1 MTPDKA
7 RQTITPNTKEIAPMT
22 SRCKIP
28 YRAMTPCKAKEIK
41 IYEKSIANYFI

>member
-7 RQTITPNTKEIAPMT
+7 RQTITPKLKEIAPMT

-28 YRAMTPCKAKEIK
+28 YRAVTPCKAKEL
-41 IYEKSIANYFI
+41 YEKSIANYFI